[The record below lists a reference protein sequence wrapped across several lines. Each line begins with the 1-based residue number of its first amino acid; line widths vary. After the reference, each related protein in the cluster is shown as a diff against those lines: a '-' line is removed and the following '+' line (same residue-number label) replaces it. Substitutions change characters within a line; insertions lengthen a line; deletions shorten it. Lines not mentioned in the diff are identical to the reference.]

1 MKSNSATTLDRMKI
15 ILQYR
20 GLNPRA
26 IWQALVESQLKKLET
41 LAAIASA
48 RVILE
53 WQPEARPAFRVR
65 VLLEV
70 PGPDYHAEAW
80 DHTLEAAVLKVVKNL
95 QRQIRTRNNR
105 RADKR
110 KTNLQLGLMPGHSA
124 AVMGARG

>member
-1 MKSNSATTLDRMKI
+1 MKSNSAITLGRMQI

-20 GLNPRA
+20 GLNPRTS
-26 IWQALVESQLKKLET
+26 WQELVESQLKKLES

-53 WQPEARPAFRVR
+53 WQPETRPAFRVR

-80 DHTLEAAVLKVVKNL
+80 DHTLEAALLKVVKNL
-95 QRQIRTRNNR
+95 QRQMRSRKNR

-110 KTNLQLGLMPGHSA
+110 KTNLKLGLMPGPSA